1 MKRIMLWMALMMC
14 AITTQAQTPEE
25 SQNWYA
31 PSEVGTILKY
41 AIYDQNG
48 NITGHY
54 VVRTDSVTRK
64 ANGQWCVSQSSLQY
78 DANYRQIGDRL
89 YAESIISNDTTY
101 IGVNRIME
109 MSRATVQ
116 SWGTLIAIP
125 ASVNRYTSFVNR
137 SLGCTVR
144 VASFKFNATTK
155 AYNYQLMGE
164 ETMTVDN
171 RIYEALKISY
181 ETITKVVGHTEQS
194 YATTWFAKGIGTM
207 LAVVENEQTGES
219 NTTKLMSIEFPSN
232 SVSQ

>member
-1 MKRIMLWMALMMC
+1 MKRIMSLMALVLC
-14 AITTQAQTPEE
+14 AISLQAQTPQEC
-25 SQNWYA
+25 QNWYA
-31 PSEVGTILKY
+31 PAEVGTILKY
-41 AIYDQNG
+41 AIYDQSG

-64 ANGQWCVSQSSLQY
+64 ANGQWCISQSSQQY
-78 DANYRQIGDRL
+78 DADNHQIGDRL

-101 IGVNRIME
+101 IAVNRIME

-116 SWGTLIAIP
+116 SWGTLIAMP
-125 ASVNRYTSFVNR
+125 ATINRYTTFANR

-144 VASFKFNATTK
+144 VAGFKFNATTK

-171 RIYEALKISY
+171 RIYEAVKISY

-194 YATTWFAKGIGTM
+194 FATTWFAKGIGTM
-207 LAVVENEQTGES
+207 LAVIENEQTGES
-219 NTTKLMSIEFPSN
+219 NTTKLISIEFPSKTA
-232 SVSQ
+232 SK